1 MFEAPQSGKQG
12 RSGCKAK
19 LLKGLLKYFVH
30 IIIKYR
36 NQDAE
41 DVVFF
46 KLHICR
52 VNLFGTFKVLHVLAL
67 KIVSETPSIR
77 NNNKIL
83 VY

>member
-30 IIIKYR
+30 IRIKYR
-36 NQDAE
+36 NQDVE

-52 VNLFGTFKVLHVLAL
+52 VKPFGTFKVPHILAL
-67 KIVSETPSIR
+67 KIACGT
-77 NNNKIL
+77 
-83 VY
+83 

>member
-36 NQDAE
+36 NQ

>member
-19 LLKGLLKYFVH
+19 LLKGLLKYFLH

-36 NQDAE
+36 NQD
-41 DVVFF
+41 VVFI

-52 VNLFGTFKVLHVLAL
+52 VKPFGTFKVLHVLAL